1 MKVGIMQPYF
11 MPYIGYWQ
19 LINAVDRFVILDD
32 VNYIMRGYI
41 NRNSILLNGKPYR
54 FSIPIEKASQNKLIM
69 ETRLNFTPDKKHDFL
84 LTVGNAYRKAPYF
97 EDVMPLIKDV
107 VKNPQAD
114 LTAFI
119 RYSMEKVMQYLDL
132 DTEILLSSEIEKNQM
147 CKGEERIVEIC
158 KKLGADIYINPCGGR
173 KLYHRDAFEK
183 EHMQLFFLDTQS
195 DYIVYKQ
202 ARQEFMGN
210 LSIIDIMMFN
220 EIEKI
225 QGFLERY
232 ELND

>member
-54 FSIPIEKASQNKLIM
+54 FSIPIEKASQNKLIL
-69 ETRLNFTPDKKHDFL
+69 ETRLNFTSDKKHDFL
-84 LTVGNAYRKAPYF
+84 LTVSNAYRKAPYF
-97 EDVMPLIKDV
+97 EDVMPLIEEV
-107 VKNPQAD
+107 INNPQAD

-132 DTEILLSSEIEKNQM
+132 HTEILLSSEIEKDQM
-147 CKGEERIVEIC
+147 CKGEERIIEIC

-173 KLYHRDAFEK
+173 KLYYRDAFEK

-202 ARQEFMGN
+202 AQKEFTGN

>member
-19 LINAVDRFVILDD
+19 LINAVEKFVILDD

-41 NRNSILLNGKPYR
+41 NRNSILLDGKPYR
-54 FSIPIEKASQNKLIM
+54 FTIPIEKASQNKLIM
-69 ETRLNFTPDKKHDFL
+69 DTKLNFTPDKKQDFL
-84 LTVGNAYRKAPYF
+84 LTVSNAYRKAPYF
-97 EDVMPLIKDV
+97 ENVMSMIEDV
-107 VKNPQAD
+107 VNNPKID

-119 RYSMEKVMQYLDL
+119 RYSLERVMQYLDL
-132 DTEILLSSEIEKNQM
+132 HTEILLSSEIEKNLE
-147 CKGEERIVEIC
+147 CKGEERIIAIC
-158 KKLGADIYINPCGGR
+158 KKLDADTYINPCGGR

-183 EHMQLFFLDTQS
+183 EHMQLFFLDTQN

-202 ARQEFMGN
+202 AQQEFTGN

-220 EIEKI
+220 DIEKI
-225 QGFLERY
+225 QDFLERY

>member
-41 NRNSILLNGKPYR
+41 NRNNILLNGKSYR
-54 FSIPIEKASQNKLIM
+54 FTIPIEKASQNKLIM
-69 ETRLNFTPDKKHDFL
+69 ETRLNFTSDKKQDFL
-84 LTVGNAYRKAPYF
+84 LTVSNAYRNAPYF
-97 EDVMPLIKDV
+97 KDVMPLIEDV
-107 VKNPQAD
+107 VNNPQTD
-114 LTAFI
+114 LTVFI
-119 RYSMEKVMQYLDL
+119 RYSIEKVMQYLDL
-132 DTEILLSSEIEKNQM
+132 QTEILLSSEIEKDLK
-147 CKGEERIVEIC
+147 CKGEERIIEIC
-158 KKLGADIYINPCGGR
+158 KEIDADTYINPCGGR

-183 EHMQLFFLDTQS
+183 AHVQLFFLDTQN
-195 DYIVYKQ
+195 DYIIYKQ
-202 ARQEFMGN
+202 AKQEFVGN

-220 EIEKI
+220 DVEKI
-225 QGFLERY
+225 KDFLERY